1 MICGIVL
8 RQYRNV
14 TDTGALQPT
23 VYIDRRLAKKRC
35 ILHITRRLVNF
46 CRAQVIGLC

>member
-14 TDTGALQPT
+14 TDTGALQT
-23 VYIDRRLAKKRC
+23 TDVMLMSY
-35 ILHITRRLVNF
+35 
-46 CRAQVIGLC
+46 